1 MQNKIMIARS
11 APSRYDMRSTIYFNG
26 ANMKSYATRLAC
38 LVVACAFPVAASAAW
53 NMQWGLW
60 DSTAN
65 IGGKPTPMGTAC
77 YLQKDLVELEALYR
91 GKLIRDKDPCK
102 YSDYAESGNTV
113 NYTMTCK
120 YGNETTVSQ
129 VKATYNGTASTSSIT
144 TAGVV
149 VNMTS
154 KRIGTCTETSYPK

>member
-1 MQNKIMIARS
+1 
-11 APSRYDMRSTIYFNG
+11 
-26 ANMKSYATRLAC
+26 
-38 LVVACAFPVAASAAW
+38 
-53 NMQWGLW
+53 
-60 DSTAN
+60 
-65 IGGKPTPMGTAC
+65 
-77 YLQKDLVELEALYR
+77 
-91 GKLIRDKDPCK
+91 
-102 YSDYAESGNTV
+102 
-113 NYTMTCK
+113 MTCK

>member
-1 MQNKIMIARS
+1 MKNKIMIARPV
-11 APSRYDMRSTIYFNG
+11 PSRYDMRSIIYFDG
-26 ANMKSYATRLAC
+26 ANMKSYATRIAC

-102 YSDYAESGNTV
+102 YSDYAESGNSV